1 MPVSFQIR
9 IFWEFWLEYNGIENY
24 GFNIALQ
31 EGDEEIVRVV
41 LDERTK
47 KAETWHR
54 NAAIQAQFS
63 KPAQPITCATFA
75 QDVIEGRAKAS
86 QAHEHKHQPLI
97 FGPASLVGGKLT
109 SERERMAAQV
119 FQPGHRS
126 DCLTSSLVEYKGA
139 FQYVLRITTLN
150 IFVELDG

>member
-1 MPVSFQIR
+1 MTF
-9 IFWEFWLEYNGIENY
+9 
-24 GFNIALQ
+24 ALQ
-31 EGDEEIVRVV
+31 EGDGGVTRVV

-86 QAHEHKHQPLI
+86 QVHEHKHQPLI

-119 FQPGHRS
+119 FQPGYRS
-126 DCLTSSLVEYKGA
+126 DSFT
-139 FQYVLRITTLN
+139 N
-150 IFVELDG
+150 H

>member
-1 MPVSFQIR
+1 M
-9 IFWEFWLEYNGIENY
+9 EYNGIENY
-24 GFNIALQ
+24 EFNIALQ
-31 EGDEEIVRVV
+31 EGDEEIARVV

-126 DCLTSSLVEYKGA
+126 DYLTSSVVEYKGA
-139 FQYVLRITTLN
+139 FQYALHITTLN
-150 IFVELDG
+150 ILGELDG